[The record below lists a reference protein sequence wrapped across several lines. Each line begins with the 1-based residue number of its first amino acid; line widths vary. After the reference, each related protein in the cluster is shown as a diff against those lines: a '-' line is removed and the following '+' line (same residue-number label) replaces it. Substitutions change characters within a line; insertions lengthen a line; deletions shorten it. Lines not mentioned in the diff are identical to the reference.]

1 MKLTKNIFFLLLIA
15 MLSCQN
21 DKKENLKNVKA
32 IEHNSEENKIV
43 QLKGRYNAEEDIWEN
58 PDPAFDNRISFDK
71 RLYATFY
78 KLDKEGEVLGI
89 GLINKKGKVIAQPIY
104 SSITIDSLQND
115 IFQVGNSQDKY
126 GLVNKE
132 GVEISKPQFDF
143 IYLGKEMDSLEI
155 ELGIIK
161 VSKDEKK
168 GYINR
173 KGEVVIPMKYYNL
186 SLMGKNL
193 IMFEKTFPTN
203 QEGSISTRWGIMD
216 FNQKMIKDAIFG
228 YPDKL
233 KSGKVTLVVA
243 GKTYTD
249 KGKTYATPGEAYT
262 FYEDGRMEKQ

>member
-43 QLKGRYNAEEDIWEN
+43 QLKGHYNAEEDIWEN